1 MACGNNH
8 VSRDNLSS
16 GPKDV
21 SAVSNELFA
30 APPAVT
36 QFPRA
41 PESKRWGGKDQNM
54 FYSRSRTYKSQSRPN
69 IVDYFIGPDGNPTF
83 APDRHIH
90 VIHNEATKEVKL
102 VLTDRTQTE
111 KKDQHGV
118 PIVLPGDPSGNQ
130 VNDAIAAL
138 IRELNDR
145 PIGPETVTWP

>member
-8 VSRDNLSS
+8 VGRDDLSS

-21 SAVSNELFA
+21 SAVTDELFA

-41 PESKRWGGKDQNM
+41 PESKRWGGRDQNM
-54 FYSRSRTYKSQSRPN
+54 FYSRSKSD

-90 VIHNEATKEVKL
+90 VIHNEAAKEVTL

-118 PIVLPGDPSGNQ
+118 PVILPGNPSGNQ
-130 VNDAIAAL
+130 GNNAIAAL
-138 IRELNDR
+138 VRELNDR
-145 PIGPETVTWP
+145 PMGPETVTWP